1 MPTFE
6 FVIQPLGPF
15 SLAAA
20 KTFIEGFPAAP
31 AVATAGAE
39 VRVVFSTEGSFAGAF
54 AVLQQAHRDADVHVA
69 VTVPG
74 TVPGPALAD
83 SAPPIDQPR
92 IRRQLERMFSLD
104 VDGHGFAAIGQRDR
118 IIGELQQRYDML
130 RPVMFPSPYEA
141 AAWAVLSQRI
151 SMKQATVLK
160 QRIAR
165 AHGQRIVLDGSD
177 SAKAADVFAF
187 PAPATLLAI
196 TEFPGIPLIKWQRL
210 QAVATAA
217 SAGLLDGERLRAM
230 PADYA
235 IANLQQIPGIGPFS
249 AELIVIRGAG
259 APDVAPTVEPRLNA
273 IVASR
278 YATSVAVAAKHWAP
292 FRSWCAVLLR
302 IAASQG
308 EPSTCGATAMAS

>member
-1 MPTFE
+1 MTVDSYPPAPCTA
-6 FVIQPLGPF
+6 PLD
-15 SLAAA
+15 
-20 KTFIEGFPAAP
+20 
-31 AVATAGAE
+31 
-39 VRVVFSTEGSFAGAF
+39 
-54 AVLQQAHRDADVHVA
+54 QQ
-69 VTVPG
+69 
-74 TVPGPALAD
+74 
-83 SAPPIDQPR
+83 R

-104 VDGHGFAAIGQRDR
+104 VDGHGFAAIGQRDP

-165 AHGQRIVLDGSD
+165 AHGQRIVVDGSD
-177 SAKAADVFAF
+177 SANTADVFAF
-187 PAPATLLAI
+187 PPPAALLALA
-196 TEFPGIPLIKWQRL
+196 EFPGIPLIKWQRL
-210 QAVATAA
+210 HAVADAA
-217 SAGLLDGERLRAM
+217 GAGLLDGERLRAI

-235 IANLQQIPGIGPFS
+235 IVNLQQIPGIGPFS

-273 IVASR
+273 IVAAR
-278 YATSVAVAAKHWAP
+278 YGTSVAVAAKHWAP

-308 EPSTCGATAMAS
+308 QPSTCGATAMAS